1 MQQHYDLLYIIPG
14 TKAEDEVPPLTTAV
28 HDLLKQQGATIV
40 KQDFWGKRKLA
51 YEIDHIRY
59 GYYEAIDFDID
70 TLQLAAFESAM
81 RLNPNILR
89 SQVTKR
95 KVLTAEQQAAATQL
109 HERIAAKR
117 EAAKEKEA
125 AAIMKTEPETEKTP
139 EQPVAPVAAKQ
150 LDEKLEELLESN
162 KVEL

>member
-28 HDLLKQQGATIV
+28 HDLLKQHEATII

-70 TLQLAAFESAM
+70 TLKLAAFELAM

-89 SQVTKR
+89 SQIVKR
-95 KVLTAEQQAAATQL
+95 KVLTVEQQAAAAQL

-125 AAIMKTEPETEKTP
+125 AAMMKPEPEAEKVAEVP
-139 EQPVAPVAAKQ
+139 AAPVTAKQ
-150 LDEKLEELLESN
+150 LDEKLEEILGSD
-162 KVEL
+162 KVDF